1 MIAGIEKPTLL
12 LDRRRM
18 RRNIERMA
26 NKAAR
31 ASVELRPH
39 FKTHQSAAIGEEFR
53 PFGVTAIT
61 ASNLDMAEAF
71 AASGWQD
78 ITVAFPVNRLQIG
91 QINGLARQV
100 KLHLLVEDPQ
110 TVDFLAAR
118 LETPVRVWIKIDT
131 GSRRTGLSS
140 EDPEAVCSLARRIVS
155 MNRLS
160 FEGLLTHAGHTYK
173 AGSKEEIKQRYHS
186 SVHSMQRVNEALE
199 AAGLSKARIS
209 VGDTPGCSLVEDLS
223 GVDEIR
229 PGNFVFYDAMQWR
242 LGSCAEEDIAV
253 VVACPVVSRHPDRNE
268 LVVYGGAVH
277 LSLSHLQDGHGAPV
291 YGFLA
296 SAERGD
302 GWGSIVKGAFVA
314 SLSQEHGVIRAEP
327 GFVDRISVGDVVY
340 ILPIHSCLTV
350 NLLREYRSL
359 EGETISCYPIQPGLA

>member
-1 MIAGIEKPTLL
+1 MITAIEKPTLL
-12 LDRRRM
+12 LDRGRM

-31 ASVELRPH
+31 AGVVLRPH

-61 ASNLDMAEAF
+61 VSNLDMAEAF

-100 KLHLLVEDPQ
+100 KLHLLVEDSQ
-110 TVDFLAAR
+110 TVDFLEDR
-118 LETPVRVWIKIDT
+118 LETQVRVWIKIDT

-155 MNRLS
+155 LNRLS

-173 AGSKEEIKQRYHS
+173 AGSKDEIKQRYHS
-186 SVHSMQRVNEALE
+186 SVLAMQRVKEALE
-199 AAGLSKARIS
+199 AAGLSKVRIS
-209 VGDTPGCSLVEDLS
+209 VGDTPGCSLVDDLG

-242 LGSCAEEDIAV
+242 LGSCTEEDIAV
-253 VVACPVVSRHPDRNE
+253 AVACPVVSRHPHRSE

-277 LSLSHLQDGHGAPV
+277 LSLSCLQDHGAPV

-296 SAERGD
+296 LKKDD
-302 GWGSIVKGAFVA
+302 GWGPIVKGAFVA

-327 GFVDRISVGDVVY
+327 GFVERISVGDVVY
-340 ILPIHSCLTV
+340 ILPIHSCLAV
-350 NLLREYRSL
+350 NLLRGYRSL
-359 EGETISCYPIQPGLA
+359 EGKKISCYPLPL

>member
-1 MIAGIEKPTLL
+1 MEKPTLL

-26 NKAAR
+26 
-31 ASVELRPH
+31 
-39 FKTHQSAAIGEEFR
+39 
-53 PFGVTAIT
+53 
-61 ASNLDMAEAF
+61 D
-71 AASGWQD
+71 
-78 ITVAFPVNRLQIG
+78 
-91 QINGLARQV
+91 
-100 KLHLLVEDPQ
+100 
-110 TVDFLAAR
+110 
-118 LETPVRVWIKIDT
+118 
-131 GSRRTGLSS
+131 
-140 EDPEAVCSLARRIVS
+140 
-155 MNRLS
+155 
-160 FEGLLTHAGHTYK
+160 K

-186 SVHSMQRVNEALE
+186 SVQAMQRINEALE

-209 VGDTPGCSLVEDLS
+209 VGDTPGCSLVDDLS

-253 VVACPVVSRHPDRNE
+253 AVACPVVSRHPDRNE

-277 LSLSHLQDGHGAPV
+277 LSLSHLQDGYGAPV

-296 SAERGD
+296 SEKDD
-302 GWGSIVKGAFVA
+302 GWGPIVKGAFVA
-314 SLSQEHGVIRAEP
+314 SLSQEHGVIRGEP
-327 GFVDRISVGDVVY
+327 GFVERISVGDVVY

-359 EGETISCYPIQPGLA
+359 EGETISCYPLQAGPV